1 MQSTHHHFGS
11 LPGGTHHICAG
22 IDRDVGI
29 SGAGSYIHSV
39 RSINIDGAV
48 TVHYADTTRHRE
60 YTGRLERVGDYAFH
74 TREFASTVTFL
85 AAASNAGSES
95 KLFEAT

>member
-48 TVHYADTTRHRE
+48 TVHTANIRVASSASETMPSTPE
-60 YTGRLERVGDYAFH
+60 RLFVAM
-74 TREFASTVTFL
+74 TA
-85 AAASNAGSES
+85 
-95 KLFEAT
+95 

>member
-22 IDRDVGI
+22 IDHDVGI

-39 RSINIDGAV
+39 RVASSASE
-48 TVHYADTTRHRE
+48 TMPSTPE
-60 YTGRLERVGDYAFH
+60 RLFVAM
-74 TREFASTVTFL
+74 TA
-85 AAASNAGSES
+85 
-95 KLFEAT
+95 